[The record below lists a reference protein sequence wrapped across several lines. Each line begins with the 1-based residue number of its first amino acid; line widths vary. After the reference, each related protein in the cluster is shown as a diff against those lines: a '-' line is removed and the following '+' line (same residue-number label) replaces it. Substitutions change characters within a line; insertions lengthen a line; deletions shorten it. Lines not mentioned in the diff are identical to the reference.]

1 MSSPRFCITARNRL
15 TGEREVV
22 TPPLS
27 LQTARDVKLKYGYRN
42 HTKSAYTNPKIEVY
56 PPPRNLSLSFEQ
68 QEQ

>member
-27 LQTARDVKLKYGYRN
+27 IEKARKTKLQFGYRN

-56 PPPRNLSLSFEQ
+56 PPRTT
-68 QEQ
+68 

>member
-27 LQTARDVKLKYGYRN
+27 LQTAKDVKLKYGYRN
-42 HTKSAYTNPKIEVY
+42 HMKSAYTNPKIEVY
-56 PPPRNLSLSFEQ
+56 PPHAT
-68 QEQ
+68 